1 MHQFDQDTSLTE
13 KGCLTFEG
21 KIADNFSIH
30 GIPNGGYLMSILLNA
45 LLTRSEKKSTPILTA
60 NYISR
65 CNPGEFEIHVEELVQ
80 SNQFNR
86 YQAKLV
92 QKGKERIRMLGTF
105 ADEPDECFIRRYE
118 ASPPNIPPR
127 ERCIPVPE
135 MPRYTLFRN
144 MDIRLDP
151 RCAGWMQNQLN
162 EKSEHAGW
170 LGFKDGRFFDILSIP
185 LAADAFPPAVFP
197 SHGPSAW
204 VPTIEFSV
212 NIRRTPRTG
221 WLKCLFRTRFINCGL
236 MEEDGEVWDES
247 GELLAISRQI
257 AQFRKAG

>member
-1 MHQFDQDTSLTE
+1 MHQFDQDIALTE
-13 KGCLTFEG
+13 KGCLIFEG
-21 KIADNFSIH
+21 KITDNYAIH

-45 LLTRSEKKSTPILTA
+45 LLTRSEKMSTPILTA

-65 CNPGEFEIHVEELVQ
+65 CNPGECEIHVEEMVR

-86 YQAKLV
+86 YQAKLI
-92 QKGKERIRMLGTF
+92 QKGKEKIRMLGTF
-105 ADEPDECFIRRYE
+105 AEEPDGCFIQRYE
-118 ASPPNIPPR
+118 ASPPDIASR
-127 ERCIPVPE
+127 EICIPVPE

-144 MDIRLDP
+144 LDIQLDP
-151 RCAGWMQNQLN
+151 RCAGWMQNQLT

-170 LGFKDGRFFDILSIP
+170 LAFKDGRPFDIVSIP

-212 NIRRTPRTG
+212 NIRNTPKTR
-221 WLKCLFRTRFINCGL
+221 WLKCVFRTRFINCGL

-257 AQFRKAG
+257 AQFRKPG